1 LVEAAD
7 SNRPGSPAHHF
18 KQALETLRA
27 EKSVGDVRGIG
38 LLWAVEFVA
47 DKASKRPF
55 PPGQSFAGLVGA
67 AALKRG
73 LLVYPM
79 QGSVD
84 GISGD
89 HLLLAPPAI
98 ITSDQIAWS
107 VDQLAA
113 SIREAK

>member
-1 LVEAAD
+1 MNAAD
-7 SNRPGSPAHHF
+7 STNPGTPATHL

-27 EKSVGDVRGIG
+27 QDTVGDVRGVG

-47 DKASKRPF
+47 DKSTKRPF
-55 PPGQSFAGLVGA
+55 PPDQNYAGRVGA

-84 GISGD
+84 GTSGD
-89 HLLLAPPAI
+89 HLLLAPPAV
-98 ITSDQIAWS
+98 ITQDQIAWS
-107 VDQLAA
+107 VETLAA
-113 SIREAK
+113 SIREAR